1 MDKNDS
7 IPELK
12 SFALVAEEQSDLDA
26 VRNNSRTEI
35 TGAWM
40 FRKMRAVFQRLPTV
54 FQKNTLN
61 AVEEPEV
68 DPEQSCVPDP
78 IVSEPEP
85 TGASV
90 DVGSDQGG
98 ENISPTESTTGRKT
112 KKIRSIF
119 WRLCAVFQTKTPKS
133 VEQPEV
139 DLPDP
144 EDSCFPDPV
153 APESE
158 PEMDLV
164 GIEQPCIPEPE
175 GNLVA
180 SPEPKLDL
188 VDPQKSCVSQT
199 EPEPEEDL
207 DSWILDTE
215 YECDLVDLVDLYA
228 PGPSDPELHPE
239 EDLDDP
245 PEHEWGVVDSVEL
258 YRTPWTNILK
268 GEMPKEGREVRLE
281 VYVNGAFYSA
291 DSYWASDDKDV
302 QLEFEI
308 TDAIYDFI
316 GCDASREIDVQ
327 LEVETDDHVSV
338 SYCSPGDTK
347 VQLEV
352 DGNENISV
360 CKMEDLQL
368 EMDKN
373 DSIPELKSFALVAEE
388 QSDLDAVRNNS
399 RTEKTA
405 GRMFRKMKAVFQRL
419 SAVFQTKTPNAVE
432 EPEVDPEQSCVPDP
446 SVSEPEPTGAS
457 VDVDIDQDG
466 LDTGLNISPT
476 ECTTGRKTKKIR
488 SIFWRLCAVFQT
500 KTPKSVEQP
509 EVDLPDPEDSCFP
522 DPAAPESE
530 PEMDLVGIEQ
540 PCIPEPEGNLV
551 ASPEPKLDLVD
562 PQKSCVS
569 QTEPEPE
576 EDLDSWILD
585 TEYECDLVDLV
596 DLYAPGP
603 SDPELHPEEDLD
615 DPPEH
620 EWGVVNSVELYRTPR
635 TNIQPEPEEDLDSWI
650 LDTEYECDLVDLVDL
665 YAPGPSDPELHPE
678 EDLDDPPEHEWG
690 VVNSVELYRT
700 PRTNIPAGFESR

>member
-1 MDKNDS
+1 MK
-7 IPELK
+7 
-12 SFALVAEEQSDLDA
+12 
-26 VRNNSRTEI
+26 
-35 TGAWM
+35 
-40 FRKMRAVFQRLPTV
+40 AVFQRLSAV
-54 FQKNTLN
+54 FQTKTPN

-78 IVSEPEP
+78 SVSEPEP
-85 TGASV
+85 TEASV
-90 DVGSDQGG
+90 DVDIDQDGLDTG
-98 ENISPTESTTGRKT
+98 LNISPT
-112 KKIRSIF
+112 
-119 WRLCAVFQTKTPKS
+119 
-133 VEQPEV
+133 
-139 DLPDP
+139 
-144 EDSCFPDPV
+144 
-153 APESE
+153 
-158 PEMDLV
+158 
-164 GIEQPCIPEPE
+164 
-175 GNLVA
+175 
-180 SPEPKLDL
+180 
-188 VDPQKSCVSQT
+188 
-199 EPEPEEDL
+199 
-207 DSWILDTE
+207 
-215 YECDLVDLVDLYA
+215 
-228 PGPSDPELHPE
+228 
-239 EDLDDP
+239 
-245 PEHEWGVVDSVEL
+245 
-258 YRTPWTNILK
+258 

-360 CKMEDLQL
+360 CEVEDLQL

-399 RTEKTA
+399 RT
-405 GRMFRKMKAVFQRL
+405 
-419 SAVFQTKTPNAVE
+419 
-432 EPEVDPEQSCVPDP
+432 DPV
-446 SVSEPEPTGAS
+446 
-457 VDVDIDQDG
+457 
-466 LDTGLNISPT
+466 
-476 ECTTGRKTKKIR
+476 
-488 SIFWRLCAVFQT
+488 
-500 KTPKSVEQP
+500 
-509 EVDLPDPEDSCFP
+509 
-522 DPAAPESE
+522 APESE

-562 PQKSCVS
+562 PQESCVS

-620 EWGVVNSVELYRTPR
+620 EWEIAR
-635 TNIQPEPEEDLDSWI
+635 
-650 LDTEYECDLVDLVDL
+650 
-665 YAPGPSDPELHPE
+665 PGPERIRATTSL
-678 EDLDDPPEHEWG
+678 G
-690 VVNSVELYRT
+690 SGCSVRNGETHQGL
-700 PRTNIPAGFESR
+700 